1 MRVDLWWP
9 VYARDFI
16 IFLDDPR
23 LDRFDF
29 SSRIREK
36 EEEEEKKKR
45 KNKGKEKK
53 RIDGRINRS
62 IGSGDDRRSQ
72 DPRRD
77 AKRVDISILI
87 AVTFAQVM
95 EQREV
100 YTTIK
105 VCSWEKWYMLISDD
119 T

>member
-1 MRVDLWWP
+1 M
-9 VYARDFI
+9 
-16 IFLDDPR
+16 
-23 LDRFDF
+23 
-29 SSRIREK
+29 
-36 EEEEEKKKR
+36 
-45 KNKGKEKK
+45 KEKRERGK
-53 RIDGRINRS
+53 KTGRADRRINRS
-62 IGSGDDRRSQ
+62 IGLGDDRRSQ
-72 DPRRD
+72 DPQRD

>member
-1 MRVDLWWP
+1 MIYDGQFTREILK
-9 VYARDFI
+9 FI
-16 IFLDDPR
+16 IFLDDSQ

-29 SSRIREK
+29 SLV
-36 EEEEEKKKR
+36 EKKKE
-45 KNKGKEKK
+45 KER
-53 RIDGRINRS
+53 RIDRRIDRS
-62 IGSGDDRRSQ
+62 IGFGDDRRCCQ
-72 DPRRD
+72 DPQRD

>member
-36 EEEEEKKKR
+36 EEKKK
-45 KNKGKEKK
+45 KKKEKKGKEKK
-53 RIDGRINRS
+53 KNRWKDKSIDWIGR
-62 IGSGDDRRSQ
+62 
-72 DPRRD
+72 
-77 AKRVDISILI
+77 
-87 AVTFAQVM
+87 
-95 EQREV
+95 
-100 YTTIK
+100 
-105 VCSWEKWYMLISDD
+105 
-119 T
+119 

>member
-29 SSRIREK
+29 SSRERRK
-36 EEEEEKKKR
+36 RREKKK
-45 KNKGKEKK
+45 KKKGKEKK

>member
-36 EEEEEKKKR
+36 EE
-45 KNKGKEKK
+45 KEKK
-53 RIDGRINRS
+53 RKKKE
-62 IGSGDDRRSQ
+62 
-72 DPRRD
+72 
-77 AKRVDISILI
+77 KRKK
-87 AVTFAQVM
+87 
-95 EQREV
+95 E
-100 YTTIK
+100 
-105 VCSWEKWYMLISDD
+105 
-119 T
+119 